1 MDSNSGNTAIAGT
14 LTVEDTFTV
23 NGSTIE
29 GQQWFRLTNGGA
41 TGIPIRTTLEVDT
54 ASGDLTINGGDINIF
69 GTDETTPRLTFNNSS
84 GDFTTYGSFSALGTG
99 TSTFGGDIDV
109 TGDAFIRGGDL
120 TVYAGENTSYATAG
134 DEIFGVDNN
143 GAVKIAGIENYFSQ
157 TGARKWLYEAESFL
171 AEANVNYFVNCTGN
185 TLIKLPAAPEMGDM
199 IRIIDISGSLSYNL
213 SMVVRAPDNVKVQG
227 ESSNTGTTVLPGIA
241 PSTFVGYE
249 AGGEL
254 VVQTPN
260 AAFSLVYAGNATPD
274 GGPGAPSSLVGW
286 YLTDV

>member
-1 MDSNSGNTAIAGT
+1 
-14 LTVEDTFTV
+14 
-23 NGSTIE
+23 
-29 GQQWFRLTNGGA
+29 
-41 TGIPIRTTLEVDT
+41 
-54 ASGDLTINGGDINIF
+54 
-69 GTDETTPRLTFNNSS
+69 
-84 GDFTTYGSFSALGTG
+84 
-99 TSTFGGDIDV
+99 
-109 TGDAFIRGGDL
+109 
-120 TVYAGENTSYATAG
+120 
-134 DEIFGVDNN
+134 
-143 GAVKIAGIENYFSQ
+143 
-157 TGARKWLYEAESFL
+157 
-171 AEANVNYFVNCTGN
+171 
-185 TLIKLPAAPEMGDM
+185 MGDM